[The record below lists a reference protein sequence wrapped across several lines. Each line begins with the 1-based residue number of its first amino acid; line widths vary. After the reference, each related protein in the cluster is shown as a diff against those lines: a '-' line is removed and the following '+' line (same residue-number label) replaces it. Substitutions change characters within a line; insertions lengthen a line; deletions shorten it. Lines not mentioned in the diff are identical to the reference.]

1 MDFIKRLSFWVITA
15 ILCCGFVACKEE
27 APPKGDD
34 VASYTHSSILFTYE
48 YSGTVYDLVD
58 LSYEVIFDAET
69 EEVAYDVAE
78 NVGQIN
84 ISFSEVMPLSTISVK
99 IVATRNDEP
108 IDMAEGIAYDRRDTP
123 RFYITRYYDDGT
135 SESGGEI
142 HSGSTNA
149 TGLDKTTLNEYIA
162 DTGVKLFTVSLD
174 EEGKLLRNKE

>member
-1 MDFIKRLSFWVITA
+1 MNYIKILGFWVIAA
-15 ILCCGFVACKEE
+15 ILCCGFVACNEE
-27 APPKGDD
+27 APPNED

-69 EEVAYDVAE
+69 EEVVYDVAE
-78 NVGQIN
+78 DVGLIN
-84 ISFSEVMPLSTISVK
+84 ISFSEVKPLSTISVK
-99 IVATRNDEP
+99 IVATRNDTP

-149 TGLDKTTLNEYIA
+149 TGLDKTTLDEYIA

-174 EEGKLLRNKE
+174 KEGKLLRNKE